1 MEEIKKQQNIF
12 FILKNFNNF
21 KILEK
26 SKLHYKVKQ
35 TV

>member
-1 MEEIKKQQNIF
+1 MKEIKNQQNIF
-12 FILKNFNNF
+12 FIFKNFENF